1 MNSNV
6 KYKIASM
13 QIRISTVLAAALML
27 ASCYNRA
34 GESAAQEKPVARVG
48 KATLSRSDIAANV
61 PPGLSETDSIEYVR
75 RYVNNWVDRELVDQA
90 ARPVLDMDEINR
102 RVEKYRRDLITAEYR
117 RYRFDTSA
125 DTAFSDEEL
134 KEYYNRHKE
143 LFTAEHPMVK
153 GIYLKVPDNAAS
165 LREIRRLLKH
175 GGKADIDRLEGLVA
189 GTAIH
194 YDYFRDTWVEWRRIE
209 QLIPTRFDSEPMAV
223 FRGQKMLDL
232 SIGGFTYLLKV
243 DSYLP
248 GGSPLPYE
256 QTLPQI
262 HQRLTNRARMNF
274 DATFQQRLR
283 QEAEAEGIVEIN
295 L

>member
-1 MNSNV
+1 
-6 KYKIASM
+6 M
-13 QIRISTVLAAALML
+13 QIRISTALVAALLL

-34 GESAAQEKPVARVG
+34 GEKTAQEKPVARVG
-48 KATLSRSDIAANV
+48 KATLSRSDIVANV
-61 PPGLSETDSIEYVR
+61 PPGMSEADSIEYVR

-90 ARPVLDMDEINR
+90 ALPVLDMAEIDR

-125 DTAFSDEEL
+125 DTAFTDKEL

-143 LFTAEHPMVK
+143 LFTVGHPMVK
-153 GIYLKVPDNAAS
+153 GIYLKVPDHAAD
-165 LREIRRLLKH
+165 LREIRRLLQH
-175 GGKADIDRLEGLVA
+175 GGNAAIDRLEGMVA

-194 YDYFRDTWVEWRRIE
+194 YDYFRDTWVEWRSIE
-209 QLIPTRFDSEPMAV
+209 QLIPTRFATEPMAV

-248 GGSPLPYE
+248 SGNPLPYE
-256 QTLPQI
+256 QALPQI

-274 DATFQQRLR
+274 DATFQQLLR
-283 QEAEAEGIVEIN
+283 KEAEDKGIVEIS